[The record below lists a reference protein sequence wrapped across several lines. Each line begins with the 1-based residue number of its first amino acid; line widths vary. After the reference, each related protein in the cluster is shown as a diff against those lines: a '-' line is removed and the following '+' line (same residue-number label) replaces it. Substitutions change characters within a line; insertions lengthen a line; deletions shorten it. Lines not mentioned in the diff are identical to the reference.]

1 MLGNYD
7 FHLKILT
14 CAVKAVQVSTRAM
27 DQIVVVY
34 LIPLSSLDSDLQLF
48 FVWLVGLVGWFVCFS
63 FFLFC
68 FIVQIDCIRITCM
81 DLSNE
86 KQAQLPAKIHCQFR
100 HLLNLPRLDKV
111 LNTHLCSNFKENEW
125 QLSTFKNLLV
135 CFVSKRSCIFMTT
148 SLKSHFEYILRHLF
162 LLDHPLFSSRSMHVM
177 ITVLF
182 NPCCV

>member
-1 MLGNYD
+1 MCSESCTSKYKSNGSNSSGVP
-7 FHLKILT
+7 HPI
-14 CAVKAVQVSTRAM
+14 VQFRLRFTA
-27 DQIVVVY
+27 
-34 LIPLSSLDSDLQLF
+34 F
-48 FVWLVGLVGWFVCFS
+48 FCLVVGLVGWFVCFS

-100 HLLNLPRLDKV
+100 HLLNLPRLAKV

-135 CFVSKRSCIFMTT
+135 CFMFPSGVAY
-148 SLKSHFEYILRHLF
+148 L
-162 LLDHPLFSSRSMHVM
+162 
-177 ITVLF
+177 
-182 NPCCV
+182 